1 MVGKGGY
8 TYILTNKYKTALYIG
23 VTSNLNARIIQHRM
37 GIGSKFTKRYN
48 CHCLVYFEFHGHI
61 TAAIH
66 REKRLKKWNRIWK
79 EELIT
84 EFNPTW
90 RDLYYEV
97 ADMR

>member
-8 TYILTNKYKTALYIG
+8 TYIITNNLKTVLYIG
-23 VTSNLNARIIQHRM
+23 VTSDLNARTIQHRM
-37 GIGSKFTKRYN
+37 GIGSKFTAKYN
-48 CHCLVYFEFHGHI
+48 CKCLVYYEYHEHI

-84 EFNPTW
+84 KFNPKW
-90 RDLYYEV
+90 EDLYDEV